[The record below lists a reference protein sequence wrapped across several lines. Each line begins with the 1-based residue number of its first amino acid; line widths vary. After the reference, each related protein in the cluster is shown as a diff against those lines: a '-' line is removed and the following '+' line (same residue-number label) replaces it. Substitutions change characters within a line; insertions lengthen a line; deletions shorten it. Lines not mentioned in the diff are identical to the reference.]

1 MMATK
6 IIRGGSYWDIAL
18 ICRPAFRL
26 PGLPGNRNV
35 TQGFRPVAEVIA
47 EMDILRSVRVLRGG
61 CFGLPARRCR
71 AASRYGGLPGESLD
85 YLGFRPVAEAK
96 C

>member
-61 CFGLPARRCR
+61 CFRSLARWCR
-71 AASRYGGLPGESLD
+71 AAYRFGVLPVERDD
-85 YLGFRPVAEAK
+85 YLGFRPVAQ
-96 C
+96 